1 MDQDLNF
8 VTLKL
13 IVFLLTI
20 FQLDDIGD
28 IARVTRAS
36 KLLYY
41 LTLPKL
47 YECVT
52 LTSYPEIRYKD
63 GRAEGFGSGSPF
75 SMALD
80 GLVSRNTGGYVKEF
94 RLEGAW
100 KEVGLEDFE
109 KGRVPDNT
117 MMLNIVVKAAL
128 DTMEKL
134 ESFWYVHTFF
144 LFQYA
149 GQR

>member
-1 MDQDLNF
+1 MWGFEVWN
-8 VTLKL
+8 
-13 IVFLLTI
+13 LTI
-20 FQLDDIGD
+20 RQLDDVAD

-47 YECVT
+47 YETVT
-52 LTSYPEIRYKD
+52 LRSYPEIRYKD

-80 GLVSRNTGGYVKEF
+80 GLVSRNIGGYVKSF
-94 RLEGAW
+94 RLEGLW
-100 KEVGLEDFE
+100 KECDLEDFQ

-128 DTMEKL
+128 EKMDKL
-134 ESFWYVHTFF
+134 EAFWYLQSFSR
-144 LFQYA
+144 LK
-149 GQR
+149 

>member
-1 MDQDLNF
+1 ML
-8 VTLKL
+8 
-13 IVFLLTI
+13 
-20 FQLDDIGD
+20 QLDDVGD

-47 YECVT
+47 YERVT
-52 LTSYPEIRYKD
+52 LHSYPEIRYKD

-80 GLVSRNTGGYVKEF
+80 GLVSRNIGGYVREL

-100 KEVGLEDFE
+100 KEVGFEEFE

-117 MMLNIVVKAAL
+117 MMLNIVIKAAL
-128 DTMEKL
+128 EKMEKL
-134 ESFWYVHTFF
+134 EAFWLVHLLLKEALESKERNWTI
-144 LFQYA
+144 LM
-149 GQR
+149 